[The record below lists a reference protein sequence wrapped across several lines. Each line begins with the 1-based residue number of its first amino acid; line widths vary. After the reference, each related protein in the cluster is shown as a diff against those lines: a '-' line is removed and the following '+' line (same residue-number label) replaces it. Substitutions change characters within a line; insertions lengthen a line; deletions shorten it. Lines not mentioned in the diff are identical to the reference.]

1 MDRDGHLNPSEFRA
15 MLLEDVHPDEVR
27 RPVRAT
33 HARTCAP
40 ARRLARSP
48 VRRFPLLPPL

>member
-1 MDRDGHLNPSEFRA
+1 VDRDGHLNPSEFRA

-40 ARRLARSP
+40 ARRLARSS
-48 VRRFPLLPPL
+48 VRRIPLLPPL